1 MAINANLGTQ
11 TFIEKNIID
20 PLHPSIISS
29 MEALDNNGVLV
40 QGLIVAKDGNGLI
53 VAYDPNG
60 APPLDAPVGILTKAI
75 DTAEDNVA
83 NVLRHG
89 TVIQDEIILGDG
101 LTDPSASDLEAL
113 RVIMIFPV

>member
-20 PLHPSIISS
+20 PLHPAIISP
-29 MEALDNNGVLV
+29 MDAKANNGDLVL
-40 QGLIVAKDGNGLI
+40 GLIAAKDGNGDI

-60 APPLDAPVGILTKAI
+60 APPLDAPVGVVVNAI
-75 DTAEDNVA
+75 DTTADTVV

-89 TVIQDEIILGDG
+89 TVVKDALI
-101 LTDPSASDLEAL
+101 LTDGQADPAESDLEAL
-113 RVIMIFPV
+113 RAIMIFPI